1 MVPAMEE
8 TMSVLERVKDA
19 AETLTPAEQLLI
31 KQVIASP
38 RDIALGTASGL
49 ARRIGVHEATASRL
63 AKKLG
68 YPNYAGFRAAI
79 QEEFIVRTDPA
90 TRVRNTL
97 QQTSEAGLI
106 TDLVSREI
114 EALAGLQRYVDD
126 AKLLAAAQALLKA
139 RRIYVFARGNA
150 EALAVLIDR
159 RLRRM
164 GRDTIMLAGEGRDL
178 AEQVLGMNGDDAI
191 IAFAFRRQPD
201 HYAALLNRAR
211 AMGAT
216 SVVISGSVGPSL
228 VPAGDHLL
236 FAPRTGSQDAFQT
249 LTVPMAICNALV
261 LAMAKE
267 DPKASLHYL
276 EILGQL
282 IDAFD

>member
-1 MVPAMEE
+1 
-8 TMSVLERVKDA
+8 MSVLERVKEV

-38 RDIALGTASGL
+38 RDVALGTASDL
-49 ARRIGVHEATASRL
+49 AKRIGVHEATASRL
-63 AKKLG
+63 ARKLG
-68 YPNYAGFRAAI
+68 YPTYAGFRAAI

-97 QQTSEAGLI
+97 QQTTNAGLV
-106 TDLVSREI
+106 TDLVSREM

-126 AKLLAAAQALLKA
+126 AQVIAAARTLLKA

-150 EALAVLIDR
+150 EALAVLVDR

-164 GRDTIMLAGEGRDL
+164 GRDTVMLQGEGRDL
-178 AEQVLGMNGDDAI
+178 AEQVLGMTAADALI
-191 IAFAFRRQPD
+191 GFAFRRQPT
-201 HYAALLNRAR
+201 HYSALLNHAR
-211 AMGAT
+211 TMGAA

-228 VPAGDHLL
+228 VPAADHLL

-261 LAMAKE
+261 LGMARE
-267 DPKASLHYL
+267 DPKASLQHL
-276 EILGQL
+276 ETLGQL

>member
-211 AMGAT
+211 AMSAT

-267 DPKASLHYL
+267 DPKASLQYL

>member
-1 MVPAMEE
+1 
-8 TMSVLERVKDA
+8 MSVLERVKDA

-126 AKLLAAAQALLKA
+126 AKLLSAARALLKA

-191 IAFAFRRQPD
+191 IAFAFRRQPN

-211 AMGAT
+211 AMSAT

-267 DPKASLHYL
+267 DPKASLQYL
-276 EILGQL
+276 DILGQL

>member
-1 MVPAMEE
+1 
-8 TMSVLERVKDA
+8 MSVLERVKEV

-49 ARRIGVHEATASRL
+49 AQRIGVHEATASRL

-68 YPNYAGFRAAI
+68 YPNYAGFRTAI

-97 QQTSEAGLI
+97 EQTSTGGLV
-106 TDLVSREI
+106 TDLVSREM
-114 EALAGLQRYVDD
+114 EALAGMQRYVNDD
-126 AKLLAAAQALLKA
+126 KLIAAAQALLQA

-164 GRDTIMLAGEGRDL
+164 GRDTVMLHGEGRDL
-178 AEQVLGMNGDDAI
+178 AEQVLGMSADDAI
-191 IAFAFRRQPD
+191 VGFAFRRQPT
-201 HYAALLNRAR
+201 HYAALLNHAR
-211 AMGAT
+211 DLGAT

-228 VPAGDHLL
+228 VPAANHLL

-261 LAMAKE
+261 LGMAKE
-267 DPKASLHYL
+267 DPKASLQHL
-276 EILGQL
+276 ETLGQL

>member
-1 MVPAMEE
+1 
-8 TMSVLERVKDA
+8 MSVLERVKDA

-126 AKLLAAAQALLKA
+126 AKLLSAARALLKA

-191 IAFAFRRQPD
+191 IAFAFRRQPN

-211 AMGAT
+211 AMSAT

-267 DPKASLHYL
+267 DPKASLQYL

>member
-1 MVPAMEE
+1 
-8 TMSVLERVKDA
+8 MSVLERVKDA

-211 AMGAT
+211 AMSAT

>member
-1 MVPAMEE
+1 
-8 TMSVLERVKDA
+8 MSVLERVKEA

-31 KQVIASP
+31 KQVITNP

-49 ARRIGVHEATASRL
+49 AQRIGVHEATASRL

-97 QQTSEAGLI
+97 QQTSEAGLV

-126 AKLLAAAQALLKA
+126 ATLLAAAHALLKA

-164 GRDTIMLAGEGRDL
+164 GRDTVLLAGEGRDL
-178 AEQVLGMNGDDAI
+178 AEQVLGMDSDDAI
-191 IAFAFRRQPD
+191 IAFAFRRQPT
-201 HYAALLNRAR
+201 HYGALLNHAR
-211 AMGAT
+211 AKSAT
-216 SVVISGSVGPSL
+216 SVVVSGSVGPSL
-228 VPAGDHLL
+228 VPAADHLL

-267 DPKASLHYL
+267 DPRASFEYL
-276 EILGQL
+276 ETLGQL

>member
-1 MVPAMEE
+1 
-8 TMSVLERVKDA
+8 MSVLERVKEA

-49 ARRIGVHEATASRL
+49 AQRIGVHEATASRL

-90 TRVRNTL
+90 TRVLNTL
-97 QQTSEAGLI
+97 QKTSTAGLI
-106 TDLVSREI
+106 TDLVSREM
-114 EALAGLQRYVDD
+114 EALAGMQRYVDD
-126 AKLLAAAQALLKA
+126 GQLIAAARALLKA

-164 GRDTIMLAGEGRDL
+164 GRDTVMLHGEGRDL
-178 AEQVLGMNGDDAI
+178 AEQVLGMTAGDAVVG
-191 IAFAFRRQPD
+191 FAFRRQPT
-201 HYAALLNRAR
+201 HYAAVLNHAR
-211 AMGAT
+211 RLGAA

-228 VPAGDHLL
+228 VPAADHLL

-249 LTVPMAICNALV
+249 LTVPMAISNALV

-267 DPKASLHYL
+267 DPKASLQHL
-276 EILGQL
+276 ETLGKL

>member
-1 MVPAMEE
+1 
-8 TMSVLERVKDA
+8 MSVLERVKKA
-19 AETLTPAEQLLI
+19 AEILTPAEQLLI

-49 ARRIGVHEATASRL
+49 AQRIGVHEATASRL

-68 YPNYAGFRAAI
+68 YLNYAGFRAAI

-114 EALAGLQRYVDD
+114 EALAGLERYVDD
-126 AKLLAAAQALLKA
+126 FKLIAAAQALLRA

-150 EALAVLIDR
+150 EALAVLIER

-164 GRDTIMLAGEGRDL
+164 GRDTIMLTGEGRDL
-178 AEQVLGMNGDDAI
+178 AELVLGMSGEDAI
-191 IAFAFRRQPD
+191 VAFAFRRQPT
-201 HYAALLNRAR
+201 HYAALLKHAR
-211 AMGAT
+211 AKAAT

-228 VPAGDHLL
+228 VPSADHLL

-261 LAMAKE
+261 LAMARE
-267 DPKASLHYL
+267 DPKASLEYL
-276 EILGQL
+276 ETLGQL

>member
-1 MVPAMEE
+1 
-8 TMSVLERVKDA
+8 MSVLERVKEA

-49 ARRIGVHEATASRL
+49 AQRIGVHEATASRL

-106 TDLVSREI
+106 TDLVTREI
-114 EALAGLQRYVDD
+114 EALAGLERFVDD
-126 AKLLAAAQALLKA
+126 RKLITAAQALLKA

-164 GRDTIMLAGEGRDL
+164 GRDTVMLAGEGRDL
-178 AEQVLGMNGDDAI
+178 AEQVLGMTGEDAI
-191 IAFAFRRQPD
+191 IAFAFRRQPT

-211 AMGAT
+211 AMNAT

-236 FAPRTGSQDAFQT
+236 FAPRSGSQDAFQT
-249 LTVPMAICNALV
+249 LTVPMAISNALV

-267 DPKASLHYL
+267 DPSASLQYL
-276 EILGQL
+276 ETLGQL
-282 IDAFD
+282 IDAFE

>member
-1 MVPAMEE
+1 
-8 TMSVLERVKDA
+8 MSVLERVKEV
-19 AETLTPAEQLLI
+19 AETLTPAEHLLI

-49 ARRIGVHEATASRL
+49 AQRIGVHEATASRL

-97 QQTSEAGLI
+97 EQPSTAGLV
-106 TDLVSREI
+106 TDLISREM

-126 AKLLAAAQALLKA
+126 DKLIAAARALLQA

-159 RLRRM
+159 RLRRR
-164 GRDTIMLAGEGRDL
+164 GPDTVMRHGEGRDH
-178 AEQVLGMNGDDAI
+178 AEQVLGMSAADAI
-191 IAFAFRRQPD
+191 VGFAFRRQPT
-201 HYAALLNRAR
+201 HYAALLNHAR
-211 AMGAT
+211 NLGAA

-228 VPAGDHLL
+228 VPAADHLL
-236 FAPRTGSQDAFQT
+236 FARRTGSQDAFQT

-261 LAMAKE
+261 LGMARE
-267 DPKASLHYL
+267 DPKASLQHL
-276 EILGQL
+276 ETLGQL

>member
-1 MVPAMEE
+1 
-8 TMSVLERVKDA
+8 MSVLERVKEVAD
-19 AETLTPAEQLLI
+19 TLTPAEQLLI

-38 RDIALGTASGL
+38 RDIALGTASDL
-49 ARRIGVHEATASRL
+49 AQRIGVHEATASRL

-79 QEEFIVRTDPA
+79 QDEFIVRTDPA

-97 QQTSEAGLI
+97 QQTTDAGLI
-106 TDLVSREI
+106 TDLVGREV
-114 EALAGLQRYVDD
+114 EALAGLQRYVSD
-126 AKLLAAAQALLKA
+126 AQIIAAVRALLSA

-164 GRDTIMLAGEGRDL
+164 GRDTVVLHGEGRDL
-178 AEQVLGMNGDDAI
+178 AEQVLGMTAADALI
-191 IAFAFRRQPD
+191 GFAFRRQPT
-201 HYAALLNRAR
+201 HYTALLNHAR
-211 AMGAT
+211 SQGAV

-228 VPAGDHLL
+228 VPAADHLL

-261 LAMAKE
+261 LGMASE
-267 DPKASLHYL
+267 DPKASLHHL
-276 EILGQL
+276 ETLGQL

>member
-1 MVPAMEE
+1 
-8 TMSVLERVKDA
+8 MSVLERVKEA
-19 AETLTPAEQLLI
+19 AETLTPAEHLLI

-38 RDIALGTASGL
+38 RDVALGTASEL
-49 ARRIGVHEATASRL
+49 AQRIGVHEATASRL

-68 YPNYAGFRAAI
+68 YPNYAGFRTAI
-79 QEEFIVRTDPA
+79 QEEFIVKTDPA

-97 QQTSEAGLI
+97 AQTTTAGLL

-114 EALAGLQRYVDD
+114 EALVGLQKYVDD
-126 AKLLAAAQALLKA
+126 NQLMAAAKALHKA
-139 RRIYVFARGNA
+139 RRIYIFARGNA

-164 GRDTIMLAGEGRDL
+164 GCNTIMLAGDGRDL

-191 IAFAFRRQPD
+191 IAFAFRRQPA

-211 AMGAT
+211 SMKAT
-216 SVVISGSVGPSL
+216 SIVVSGSVGPSL
-228 VPAGDHLL
+228 VPAADHLL
-236 FAPRTGSQDAFQT
+236 FAPRAGSQDAFQT
-249 LTVPMAICNALV
+249 LTVPMAISNALV
-261 LAMAKE
+261 LAMAKQ
-267 DPKASLHYL
+267 DPKASLQYL
-276 EILGQL
+276 ETLGQL

>member
-1 MVPAMEE
+1 
-8 TMSVLERVKDA
+8 MSVLERVKQA

-49 ARRIGVHEATASRL
+49 AQRIGVHEATASRL

-97 QQTSEAGLI
+97 QQTSEVGLV
-106 TDLVSREI
+106 TDLIAREM
-114 EALAGLQRYVDD
+114 EALAGLQRYLDD
-126 AKLLAAAQALLKA
+126 TRVIAAARALLEA

-164 GRDTIMLAGEGRDL
+164 GRDTVMLHGDGRDL
-178 AEQVLGMNGDDAI
+178 AEQVLGMTAGDAI
-191 IAFAFRRQPD
+191 VGFAFRRQPT
-201 HYAALLNRAR
+201 HYTALLNRAR
-211 AMGAT
+211 KMGAA

-228 VPAGDHLL
+228 VPAADHLL
-236 FAPRTGSQDAFQT
+236 FAPRTGSQDVFQT

-261 LAMAKE
+261 LGMAKE
-267 DPKASLHYL
+267 NPKASLQQL
-276 EILGQL
+276 ETLGQL

>member
-1 MVPAMEE
+1 
-8 TMSVLERVKDA
+8 MSVLERVKEA

-49 ARRIGVHEATASRL
+49 AQRIGVHEATASRL

-68 YPNYAGFRAAI
+68 AAI

-114 EALAGLQRYVDD
+114 EALAGLERYVDD
-126 AKLLAAAQALLKA
+126 AKLISAARALLKA

-150 EALAVLIDR
+150 EALAVLIER

-164 GRDTIMLAGEGRDL
+164 GRDTITLAGEGRDL
-178 AEQVLGMNGDDAI
+178 AELVLGMGGEDAI
-191 IAFAFRRQPD
+191 IAFAFRRQPT
-201 HYAALLNRAR
+201 HYAGLLKHAR
-211 AMGAT
+211 AKAAT

-228 VPAGDHLL
+228 VPAADHLL

-249 LTVPMAICNALV
+249 LTVPMAICNSLV

-276 EILGQL
+276 ETLGQL

>member
-211 AMGAT
+211 AMSAT

-261 LAMAKE
+261 LVMAKE

>member
-1 MVPAMEE
+1 MEE

-150 EALAVLIDR
+150 EAQKTCDQHRRVPVRTFGCRFPDACRGPRDSIGDYRPVTENHGVFLFLRHSNTTQSTSAV
-159 RLRRM
+159 
-164 GRDTIMLAGEGRDL
+164 AVSP
-178 AEQVLGMNGDDAI
+178 QV
-191 IAFAFRRQPD
+191 
-201 HYAALLNRAR
+201 AARAR
-211 AMGAT
+211 
-216 SVVISGSVGPSL
+216 P
-228 VPAGDHLL
+228 
-236 FAPRTGSQDAFQT
+236 
-249 LTVPMAICNALV
+249 
-261 LAMAKE
+261 
-267 DPKASLHYL
+267 
-276 EILGQL
+276 
-282 IDAFD
+282 

>member
-201 HYAALLNRAR
+201 HYAALLNRSR
-211 AMGAT
+211 AMSAT
-216 SVVISGSVGPSL
+216 SVVISGSVRPSL
-228 VPAGDHLL
+228 VRAGDHLL

-267 DPKASLHYL
+267 DPKASLQYL

>member
-1 MVPAMEE
+1 
-8 TMSVLERVKDA
+8 MSVLERVKEV
-19 AETLTPAEQLLI
+19 AEQLTPAEQMLI

-38 RDIALGTASGL
+38 RDIALGTASDL
-49 ARRIGVHEATASRL
+49 AQRIGVHEATASRL
-63 AKKLG
+63 ARKLG
-68 YPNYAGFRAAI
+68 YPSYAGFRAAI

-97 QQTSEAGLI
+97 QQATDAGLVA
-106 TDLVSREI
+106 DLVNREI
-114 EALAGLQRYVDD
+114 DALAGLQRFIDD
-126 AKLLAAAQALLKA
+126 AKVTAAARALLRA
-139 RRIYVFARGNA
+139 RRIYIFARGNA

-164 GRDTIMLAGEGRDL
+164 GRDTVVLYGEGRDL
-178 AEQVLGMNGDDAI
+178 AEQVLGMTAEDAI
-191 IAFAFRRQPD
+191 IGFAFRRQPT
-201 HYAALLNRAR
+201 HYTALLQYAR
-211 AMGAT
+211 NQGAA

-261 LAMAKE
+261 LGMAKQE
-267 DPKASLHYL
+267 PQASLHYL
-276 EILGQL
+276 ETLGKL
-282 IDAFD
+282 IDRFD

>member
-1 MVPAMEE
+1 
-8 TMSVLERVKDA
+8 MSVLERVKEA

-31 KQVIASP
+31 KQVIDSP

-49 ARRIGVHEATASRL
+49 AQRIGVHEATASRL

-97 QQTSEAGLI
+97 QQASDAGLV
-106 TDLVSREI
+106 TDLVSREV

-126 AKLLAAAQALLKA
+126 DKVMAAGQALLGA

-164 GRDTIMLAGEGRDL
+164 GRATVMLHGDGRDL
-178 AEQVLGMNGDDAI
+178 AEQVLGLTEHDAI
-191 IAFAFRRQPD
+191 IGFAFRRQPT
-201 HYAALLNRAR
+201 HYAALLNHAR
-211 AMGAT
+211 NKGAA

-228 VPAGDHLL
+228 VPAADHLL

-261 LAMAKE
+261 LGMAKQ
-267 DPKASLHYL
+267 DPKASLQHL
-276 EILGQL
+276 ETLGQL

>member
-1 MVPAMEE
+1 
-8 TMSVLERVKDA
+8 MSVLERVKEA
-19 AETLTPAEQLLI
+19 AETLTPAEHLLI

-49 ARRIGVHEATASRL
+49 AQRTGVHEATASRL

-97 QQTSEAGLI
+97 QQASEAGLV
-106 TDLVSREI
+106 TDLISREV

-126 AKLLAAAQALLKA
+126 DKVMAAARVLLGA

-164 GRDTIMLAGEGRDL
+164 GRDTVMLRGEGRDL
-178 AEQVLGMNGDDAI
+178 AEQVLGLTAEDAI
-191 IAFAFRRQPD
+191 VSFAFRRQPT
-201 HYAALLNRAR
+201 HYAALLNHAR
-211 AMGAT
+211 SMGAA

-228 VPAGDHLL
+228 APAADHLL

-249 LTVPMAICNALV
+249 LTVPMAICNALI

-267 DPKASLHYL
+267 DPKAALQHL
-276 EILGQL
+276 ETLGQL

>member
-1 MVPAMEE
+1 
-8 TMSVLERVKDA
+8 MSVLERVKEV
-19 AETLTPAEQLLI
+19 AETLTPAEHLLI

-49 ARRIGVHEATASRL
+49 AQRIGVHEATASRL

-97 QQTSEAGLI
+97 EQTSTAGLV
-106 TDLVSREI
+106 TDLISREM
-114 EALAGLQRYVDD
+114 EALAGMQRYVDD
-126 AKLLAAAQALLKA
+126 EKLIAAARALLQA

-164 GRDTIMLAGEGRDL
+164 GLDTVMLHGEGRDL
-178 AEQVLGMNGDDAI
+178 AEQVLSMSAADAI
-191 IAFAFRRQPD
+191 VGFAFRRQPT
-201 HYAALLNRAR
+201 HYAALLNHAR
-211 AMGAT
+211 NMGAA

-228 VPAGDHLL
+228 VPPADHLL

-261 LAMAKE
+261 LGMARE
-267 DPKASLHYL
+267 DPKASLQHL
-276 EILGQL
+276 ETLGQL

>member
-1 MVPAMEE
+1 
-8 TMSVLERVKDA
+8 MSVLERVKEV
-19 AETLTPAEQLLI
+19 AETLTPAEHLLI

-49 ARRIGVHEATASRL
+49 AQRIGVHEATASRL

-97 QQTSEAGLI
+97 EQTSTAGLV
-106 TDLVSREI
+106 TDLISREM

-126 AKLLAAAQALLKA
+126 DKLIAAALALLQA
-139 RRIYVFARGNA
+139 RRVYVFARGNA

-164 GRDTIMLAGEGRDL
+164 GLDTVMLHGEGRDL
-178 AEQVLGMNGDDAI
+178 AEQVLGMSAADAI
-191 IAFAFRRQPD
+191 VGFAFRRQPT
-201 HYAALLNRAR
+201 HYAALLNHAR
-211 AMGAT
+211 NLGAA

-228 VPAGDHLL
+228 VPAADHLL

-261 LAMAKE
+261 LGMARE
-267 DPKASLHYL
+267 DPKASLQHL
-276 EILGQL
+276 ETLGQL

>member
-1 MVPAMEE
+1 
-8 TMSVLERVKDA
+8 MSVLERVKEV

-38 RDIALGTASGL
+38 RDVALGTAGDL
-49 ARRIGVHEATASRL
+49 AKRIGVHEATASRL
-63 AKKLG
+63 ARKLG
-68 YPNYAGFRAAI
+68 YPTYAGFRAAI

-97 QQTSEAGLI
+97 QQTTNAGLV
-106 TDLVSREI
+106 TDLVSREM

-126 AKLLAAAQALLKA
+126 AQVIAAARTLLKA

-150 EALAVLIDR
+150 EALAVLVDR

-164 GRDTIMLAGEGRDL
+164 GRDTVMLQGEGRDL
-178 AEQVLGMNGDDAI
+178 AEQVLGMTAADALI
-191 IAFAFRRQPD
+191 GFAFRRQPT
-201 HYAALLNRAR
+201 HYSALLNHAR
-211 AMGAT
+211 TMGAA

-228 VPAGDHLL
+228 VPAADHLL

-261 LAMAKE
+261 LGMARE
-267 DPKASLHYL
+267 DPKASLQHL
-276 EILGQL
+276 ETLGQL

>member
-1 MVPAMEE
+1 
-8 TMSVLERVKDA
+8 MSVLERVKEA
-19 AETLTPAEQLLI
+19 AETLTPAEQQLI

-49 ARRIGVHEATASRL
+49 AQRIGVHEATASRL

-68 YPNYAGFRAAI
+68 YANYAEFRAAI

-126 AKLLAAAQALLKA
+126 AKLHAAAQALLKA

-178 AEQVLGMNGDDAI
+178 AEQVLGMDGDDAI
-191 IAFAFRRQPD
+191 VAFAFRRQPT
-201 HYAALLNRAR
+201 HYAALLNHAR
-211 AMGAT
+211 AKQAT

-228 VPAGDHLL
+228 VPAAEHLL

-261 LAMAKE
+261 LAMATQ
-267 DPKASLHYL
+267 DPDASLQYL
-276 EILGQL
+276 ETLGQL
-282 IDAFD
+282 IDAFN